1 MKKQTIIPPS
11 GTTDV
16 PKGNKSR
23 ARAAVLA
30 ALSVT
35 AIILG
40 IIAFAPQ
47 ESDNTFVE
55 LQPVA
60 TPEIVR
66 IELAYTPTPSPVPIP
81 MPTLE
86 ATESPAPSPTATPS
100 PKRAGEGFFTLDI
113 LNDTISVAY
122 GVGENTLEKTPGW
135 LTTSALPGEDGMC
148 VVYGHR
154 NRNHLKVLEKVE
166 RGDAI
171 TVTMDGAGYTYTVSD
186 ITIYE
191 STDDLRLPLVDGRTL
206 VLVTCYPFRYSGHAP
221 GKCLVTAIQNP

>member
-1 MKKQTIIPPS
+1 MKKQTII
-11 GTTDV
+11 
-16 PKGNKSR
+16 
-23 ARAAVLA
+23 RAAVLA

-47 ESDNTFVE
+47 ESENTFIE
-55 LQPVA
+55 IKPVA

-66 IELAYTPTPSPVPIP
+66 IELAGTPTPSPVPIP
-81 MPTLE
+81 APTSTPE
-86 ATESPAPSPTATPS
+86 ATPTPTPTTTPS
-100 PKRAGEGFFTLDI
+100 PKKEGDGFFTLDI

-122 GVGENTLEKTPGW
+122 GVEENTLEKTPGW

-154 NRNHLKVLEKVE
+154 NRNHLRVLEKVE
-166 RGDAI
+166 RGDSI
-171 TVTMDGAGYTYTVSD
+171 TATMDGVAYTYAVSD

-191 STDDLRLPLVDGRTL
+191 STDDLRLPTVDGKTL

-221 GKCLVTAIQNP
+221 GKCVVTAKLKDKY